1 MTVTLELSP
10 DMAQKLRNI
19 AQGQTSDAQ
28 ATVKDLLAQVLPES
42 APTESDLL
50 LQINAL
56 GLPAPVWKRYDAL
69 VARRQNK
76 ELTDEEHAEIVQI
89 AAQIEENHV
98 EQIRLAAQL
107 ARLQNKPL
115 PVIMGEIGVGPRPLP
130 AA

>member
-56 GLPAPVWKRYDAL
+56 GLPAPVRKRNDAL
-69 VARRQNK
+69 VARRQKKKRDHRN
-76 ELTDEEHAEIVQI
+76 TDGLGAK
-89 AAQIEENHV
+89 NN
-98 EQIRLAAQL
+98 RYC
-107 ARLQNKPL
+107 RKPQN
-115 PVIMGEIGVGPRPLP
+115 RC
-130 AA
+130 